1 MYSIAK
7 SLNIEVDDIIKE
19 NNLTGNILSIG
30 QVLLIPN
37 KSNENKEEPI
47 VEEEYDIYDVQKG
60 DSLWKI
66 ARDNNISVPELIKIN
81 NLKDLTLQINQ
92 KLLVPKRI
100 KDYSI
105 YIVQKGD
112 TLWSIAKKFN
122 MEVSELK
129 QINNIENNLLSI
141 GQELIINE
149 L

>member
-1 MYSIAK
+1 M
-7 SLNIEVDDIIKE
+7 
-19 NNLTGNILSIG
+19 TGNILSIG

>member
-1 MYSIAK
+1 M
-7 SLNIEVDDIIKE
+7 
-19 NNLTGNILSIG
+19 TGNILSIG

-92 KLLVPKRI
+92 KLLVPKTS

-129 QINNIENNLLSI
+129 RINNIENNLLSV

>member
-1 MYSIAK
+1 
-7 SLNIEVDDIIKE
+7 
-19 NNLTGNILSIG
+19 LTGNILSIG

-37 KSNENKEEPI
+37 KSNGNKEEPI
-47 VEEEYDIYDVQKG
+47 LEEEYDIYDVQKG

-92 KLLVPKRI
+92 KLLVPKTS

-129 QINNIENNLLSI
+129 RINNIENNLLSV

>member
-1 MYSIAK
+1 M
-7 SLNIEVDDIIKE
+7 
-19 NNLTGNILSIG
+19 TGNILSIG

-81 NLKDLTLQINQ
+81 NLKDLNLKINQ

>member
-1 MYSIAK
+1 M
-7 SLNIEVDDIIKE
+7 
-19 NNLTGNILSIG
+19 TGNILSIG

-37 KSNENKEEPI
+37 KSNGNKEEPI
-47 VEEEYDIYDVQKG
+47 LEEEYDIYDVQKG

-92 KLLVPKRI
+92 KLLVPKTS

-129 QINNIENNLLSI
+129 RINNIENNLLSV

>member
-1 MYSIAK
+1 M
-7 SLNIEVDDIIKE
+7 
-19 NNLTGNILSIG
+19 TGNILSIG

-37 KSNENKEEPI
+37 KSNENKEETI
-47 VEEEYDIYDVQKG
+47 EEKEYDIYDVQKG

>member
-1 MYSIAK
+1 M
-7 SLNIEVDDIIKE
+7 
-19 NNLTGNILSIG
+19 TGNILSIG

-129 QINNIENNLLSI
+129 RINNIENNLLSV

>member
-1 MYSIAK
+1 M
-7 SLNIEVDDIIKE
+7 
-19 NNLTGNILSIG
+19 TGNILSIG

-37 KSNENKEEPI
+37 KSNGNKEEPI

-92 KLLVPKRI
+92 KLLVPKI
-100 KDYSI
+100 SKDYSI

-129 QINNIENNLLSI
+129 RINNIENNLLSV